1 MKLLLTSNGV
11 TNPTIE
17 RKLVE
22 LLGRPISEASA
33 LFVAIGMYPYAGGPY
48 YATTAITGKM
58 HALGWKAFG
67 NLELA
72 VLPSID
78 PDVWQPTIAAADAI
92 VVWGGDPVFIAHWL
106 RTSGVADAIAP
117 DAVYVGTS
125 AGSMAACTTIGEAY
139 SEPRRARGDVR
150 STESIVLPDGN
161 VSRTLVIGPGMGWVD
176 VSIIPHFGAERH
188 PDASPINAA
197 HWAAK
202 IPARTYAIDDATAL
216 AVVDGQVEVVTEG
229 RWQLF
234 TT

>member
-22 LLGRPISEASA
+22 LLGKPISEAKA
-33 LFVAIGMYPYAGGPY
+33 LFVAIGMYPYPGGPY

-78 PDVWQPTIAAADAI
+78 PEVWRPTVTEADAI

-106 RTSGVADAIAP
+106 RTSGVVDAFGP
-117 DAVYVGTS
+117 NAVYVGTS
-125 AGSMAACTTIGEAY
+125 AGSIAACTTIGEAY
-139 SEPRRARGDVR
+139 SEPRRAHGDVK
-150 STESIVLPDGN
+150 STETIVLPEGN
-161 VSRTLVIGPGMGWVD
+161 VTRTLVIGPGMGWVD
-176 VSIIPHFGAERH
+176 FSIIPHFGAERH
-188 PDASPINAA
+188 TDASPTNAA
-197 HWAAK
+197 AWAAK
-202 IPARTYAIDDATAL
+202 IPARTYAIDDQTAL
-216 AVVDGQVEVVTEG
+216 AVVDGKVEVVTEG

-234 TT
+234 